1 MSLATAFGVLV
12 YAAVAACLAEGL
24 AHVWVYRTPD
34 FKRLLR
40 TFEVEAARHR
50 KALQQGGGAAA
61 SSSAA
66 GGDKSDKGSTPAQ
79 RAAKRAEQAAQQ
91 AAGEL
96 ASARARA
103 NMSGMFVMIPAFM
116 LMSRVFG
123 QSVVLGRLPFTPPGW
138 MQGVTH
144 RGLEGDDVREFG
156 AAFLYAIA
164 LNGVRVN
171 LTKLL
176 GSGPRKAEA
185 AMAAKA
191 NDPAARWQQ
200 AQKQAMA
207 AATRR

>member
-12 YAAVAACLAEGL
+12 YAAVAAGLAELL

-34 FKRLLR
+34 FKRLVR
-40 TFEVEAARHR
+40 TFEVENARKR
-50 KALQQGGGAAA
+50 KAEAQQAGGGGAAGA
-61 SSSAA
+61 SSAA
-66 GGDKSDKGSTPAQ
+66 DKNTPAA
-79 RAAKRAEQAAQQ
+79 RTAKRAEQAAQQ

-103 NMSGMFVMIPAFM
+103 NMTGMFVMIPAFM
-116 LMSRVFG
+116 LMGRVFG
-123 QSVVLGRLPFTPPGW
+123 AHVVLGRLPFTPPGW

-191 NDPAARWQQ
+191 NDIGARWAQ
-200 AQKQAMA
+200 AQRQAVA
-207 AATRR
+207 VNRR

>member
-1 MSLATAFGVLV
+1 MSLATAFGVLA
-12 YAAVAACLAEGL
+12 YATVAACLAELL

-34 FKRLLR
+34 FKRLVR
-40 TFEVEAARHR
+40 TFEVEAAKQR
-50 KALQQGGGAAA
+50 KAKQQAGAGG
-61 SSSAA
+61 A
-66 GGDKSDKGSTPAQ
+66 GGDTTV
-79 RAAKRAEQAAQQ
+79 AARNQKRAEQAVQQ

-123 QSVVLGRLPFTPPGW
+123 PSVVLGRLPFTPPGW

-144 RGLEGDDVREFG
+144 RGLLGDDVREFG

-171 LTKLL
+171 LTRLL

-185 AMAAKA
+185 AAAAAA
-191 NDPAARWQQ
+191 NDISARWKQAQQQ
-200 AQKQAMA
+200 AGAV
-207 AATRR
+207 RRR

>member
-12 YAAVAACLAEGL
+12 YAAVAACLAELL

-34 FKRLLR
+34 FKRLVR
-40 TFEVEAARHR
+40 TFEVENARKR
-50 KALQQGGGAAA
+50 KAEAQQAGGAGGGGGAAGA
-61 SSSAA
+61 
-66 GGDKSDKGSTPAQ
+66 DKNANANTPAA
-79 RAAKRAEQAAQQ
+79 RTAKRAEQAAQQ

-103 NMSGMFVMIPAFM
+103 NMTGMFVMIPAFM
-116 LMSRVFG
+116 LMGKVFG
-123 QSVVLGRLPFTPPGW
+123 AHVVLGRLPFTPPGW

-156 AAFLYAIA
+156 AAFLSAIA
-164 LNGVRVN
+164 LHGVRVN

-191 NDPAARWQQ
+191 NDLGARWAQ
-200 AQKQAMA
+200 AQRQAVA
-207 AATRR
+207 VNRR